1 MAKVLIVDDEPYI
14 REVIRDLMEMQ
25 NHKVEEAA
33 SGNQAVSLV
42 SKTKYDAVF
51 LDIKMANGDGLET
64 LPKLLTAEP
73 ELPVIM
79 ISGHGTIETAVE
91 AMRNGAFD
99 YLEKPLDNNRILATL
114 RNALDK
120 KELAALN
127 RKLYQR
133 VSHQSRPSRVEIIG
147 ESKPLRDI
155 MAQVERSAPYDASV
169 LITGENGTGKE
180 LLAKKIHEMSSR
192 SKGTFLAVNCSAM
205 VDSLLETTLFG
216 SKKGAYTDS
225 KEDRIGL
232 FEEADGGT
240 LFLDEIGDMSDA
252 AQAKILR
259 ALQEKVITR
268 VGDNKTLIPVD
279 VRIIAATNKDL
290 DLMVETGKFRLDLL
304 MRLKV
309 IPLHMPSLNERR
321 DDIPLLITYFN
332 NRIAE
337 QYNMAEP
344 KQFTDQAVSALVQY
358 NWRGNIR
365 ELCNVVERL
374 NILCDQTIN
383 LDDVNNYVYN
393 GNLDTSKF

>member
-1 MAKVLIVDDEPYI
+1 MAKVLIVDDEEYV
-14 REVIRDLMEMQ
+14 REAIRDIMEMQ
-25 NHKVEEAA
+25 NHRVEEAS

-42 SKTKYDAVF
+42 SRAKYDAVF
-51 LDIKMANGDGLET
+51 LDIKMANGDGMET
-64 LPKLLTAEP
+64 LPRLLTAEP

-91 AMRNGAFD
+91 AMRIGAFD

-120 KELAALN
+120 KELTSIN
-127 RKLYQR
+127 RKLNQR
-133 VSHQSRPSRVEIIG
+133 SSAQSKPSRVEIIG
-147 ESKPLRDI
+147 ESKPLQDI
-155 MAQVERSAPYDASV
+155 MQQVERSAPYDATV

-180 LLAKKIHEMSSR
+180 LLAKKIHEMSNR
-192 SKGTFLAVNCSAM
+192 SKEIFLAVNCSAM
-205 VDSLLETTLFG
+205 VDTLLETTLFG

-225 KEDRIGL
+225 KEDRVGL
-232 FEEADGGT
+232 FEEARGGT
-240 LFLDEIGDMSDA
+240 LFLDEIGDMSES

-279 VRIIAATNKDL
+279 VRVVAATNKNL
-290 DLMVETGKFRLDLL
+290 EQMVDEGKFRLDLL

-309 IPLHMPSLNERR
+309 IPLRLPSLNERR
-321 DDIPLLITYFN
+321 DDIPLLISFFN

-337 QYNMAEP
+337 QYSMPVP
-344 KQFTDQAVSALVQY
+344 KEFTDQAIKALVKY

-365 ELCNVVERL
+365 ELCNIVERL
-374 NILCDQTIN
+374 NILCDQQIGLQDIN
-383 LDDVNNYVYN
+383 NFVYN
-393 GNLDTSKF
+393 GTLDVNQF